1 MKNFDK
7 IKADRFRFLNHLYE
21 VTGGNQDQIL
31 NMYEIGS
38 ELGLGRDETDKVE
51 QYLEDEGLIASL
63 ELGGGIGITHNG
75 VVQVEKAISHPESP
89 TQYFPPIINI
99 IQIGSMVNSQ
109 IQQATHS
116 SSQTLTIGTL
126 ERTQVENLLSEIKS
140 ALKSI
145 NIDHQTQKDLNGE
158 IATIE
163 GQLKTSNPKK
173 SIIKES
179 LTSVRTILEQTGAA
193 VLAAKITSLLIAFG

>member
-7 IKADRFRFLNHLYE
+7 IKAERFRFLNHLYE
-21 VTGGNQDQIL
+21 VSGGNTEQIFDTD
-31 NMYEIGS
+31 EIGNK
-38 ELGLGRDETDKVE
+38 LGLGQDETDKVE

-63 ELGGGIGITHNG
+63 ELGGGIGITHSG
-75 VVQVEKAISHPESP
+75 VVEVEKAISHPESP
-89 TQYFPPIINI
+89 TQYFPAINF

-109 IQQATHS
+109 IQQGTNS
-116 SSQTLTIGTL
+116 SIQTSTIGTY
-126 ERTQVENLLSEIKS
+126 EKTQVENLLSEIKS
-140 ALKSI
+140 ALKSM

-193 VLAAKITSLLIAFG
+193 VLAAKIASMLIPFG